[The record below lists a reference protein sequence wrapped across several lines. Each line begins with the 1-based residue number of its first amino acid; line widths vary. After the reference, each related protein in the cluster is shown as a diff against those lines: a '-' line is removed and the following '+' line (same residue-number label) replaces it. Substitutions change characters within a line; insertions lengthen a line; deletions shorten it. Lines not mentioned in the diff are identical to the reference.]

1 MPSIGAPS
9 FFGGF
14 SITKKLT
21 LGMTAAALLSGVL
34 IGGISLISASKVAVD
49 SAVERLNLSSVK
61 QAAMLSEYLDQVDQD
76 LVFLR
81 SSFLGKGAFA
91 DIRTGWDSLPG
102 DAEKTLKAAYI
113 DNNPNPLGSKQ
124 LLVDAGDK
132 TIYSSVHARYHP
144 TFRSFQEGGGYY
156 DLFLIDADGN
166 IIYSVFKESDY
177 GSNLLSGDLAQT
189 GLSKV
194 FRQVRESTRGDLI
207 AFSDFARYA
216 PSAMAPA
223 AFVATPLLGADG
235 TFLGAVALQVPL
247 DRFNTVVGRNNDVT
261 RGFAAYL
268 VGVDGVLRT
277 DVPGT
282 DVDETL
288 TTRFDPPTPERIAA
302 DSGATITLGLLG
314 EMAEVAVTP
323 VTYHGVELRLVVE
336 ESVTAIESDVT
347 ALRNV
352 MGMSILPVL
361 LLVAL
366 LGWLMARSFA
376 RPLLSIAGQV
386 AKIAN
391 GDASKVPGLE
401 RSDEIGD
408 LARSL
413 NIIYEKSVESQRLAG
428 TLTSSDAMVM
438 IADENMTIVY
448 VNQAMKKGLAPV
460 LPTLQEMHPGLTLDT
475 LIGVNV
481 DVFHRRPENN
491 RAKVNQPRTGE
502 SELVRLGG
510 RYYGLHI
517 TKMTGKNGDVLGYGV
532 TWRDRTDNM
541 EVEKQISTVIDAVA
555 KGDFS
560 PRIKLNTSMKFM
572 MDLAD
577 GVNRICDVSESF
589 LKEVNGVMIGVSAGE
604 LTRRMSESHQGTL
617 AEVARGVNDTIGKIG
632 ELVSDIKRASSSM
645 GETTASIADGAQEL
659 SGRTEAQASSLE
671 QTAATM
677 EEMTA
682 NVKANA
688 ENADKA
694 NQLARAAA
702 DRARGGKN
710 VMEEAV
716 SAMTL
721 IEESS
726 HKISDII
733 SVIES
738 IAFQTNL
745 LALNAAVEAAR
756 AGEAG
761 KGFAVVA
768 AEVRTL
774 AQRSSQAAKDITS
787 LIQDSTQHVGKGVKL
802 VTSTGEALQEIVGAI
817 AKVAETIE
825 DISAASR
832 EQSSGVEEI
841 SIAVSHMDEM
851 TQKNSTMAEESAAAA
866 RGLQNETAWLVD
878 LVAFFKVDAQEV
890 KSARGT
896 GATAGATAG
905 AAAAPRAKSAPP
917 ASSAPRPAV
926 KSAAARKPEPKA
938 TLRPSSP
945 AKPSSAP
952 ARAAAG
958 GAAAEQDWSEF

>member
-1 MPSIGAPS
+1 
-9 FFGGF
+9 
-14 SITKKLT
+14 
-21 LGMTAAALLSGVL
+21 
-34 IGGISLISASKVAVD
+34 
-49 SAVERLNLSSVK
+49 
-61 QAAMLSEYLDQVDQD
+61 
-76 LVFLR
+76 
-81 SSFLGKGAFA
+81 
-91 DIRTGWDSLPG
+91 
-102 DAEKTLKAAYI
+102 
-113 DNNPNPLGSKQ
+113 
-124 LLVDAGDK
+124 
-132 TIYSSVHARYHP
+132 
-144 TFRSFQEGGGYY
+144 
-156 DLFLIDADGN
+156 
-166 IIYSVFKESDY
+166 
-177 GSNLLSGDLAQT
+177 
-189 GLSKV
+189 
-194 FRQVRESTRGDLI
+194 
-207 AFSDFARYA
+207 
-216 PSAMAPA
+216 
-223 AFVATPLLGADG
+223 
-235 TFLGAVALQVPL
+235 
-247 DRFNTVVGRNNDVT
+247 
-261 RGFAAYL
+261 
-268 VGVDGVLRT
+268 
-277 DVPGT
+277 
-282 DVDETL
+282 
-288 TTRFDPPTPERIAA
+288 
-302 DSGATITLGLLG
+302 
-314 EMAEVAVTP
+314 
-323 VTYHGVELRLVVE
+323 
-336 ESVTAIESDVT
+336 
-347 ALRNV
+347 
-352 MGMSILPVL
+352 
-361 LLVAL
+361 
-366 LGWLMARSFA
+366 
-376 RPLLSIAGQV
+376 
-386 AKIAN
+386 
-391 GDASKVPGLE
+391 
-401 RSDEIGD
+401 
-408 LARSL
+408 
-413 NIIYEKSVESQRLAG
+413 
-428 TLTSSDAMVM
+428 
-438 IADENMTIVY
+438 
-448 VNQAMKKGLAPV
+448 
-460 LPTLQEMHPGLTLDT
+460 
-475 LIGVNV
+475 
-481 DVFHRRPENN
+481 
-491 RAKVNQPRTGE
+491 
-502 SELVRLGG
+502 
-510 RYYGLHI
+510 
-517 TKMTGKNGDVLGYGV
+517 
-532 TWRDRTDNM
+532 M

-896 GATAGATAG
+896 GATAGA
-905 AAAAPRAKSAPP
+905 AAAPRAKSAPP